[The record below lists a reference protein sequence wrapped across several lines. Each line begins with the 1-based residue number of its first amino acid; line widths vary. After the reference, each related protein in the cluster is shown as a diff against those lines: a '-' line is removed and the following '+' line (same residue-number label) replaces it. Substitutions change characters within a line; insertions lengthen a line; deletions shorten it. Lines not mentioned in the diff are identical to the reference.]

1 MVDKVG
7 VIERIKTRFES
18 RVAKDGGPS
27 WADILLKIESNP
39 DKLKSFTLMEET
51 GGEPAFVWVNKNG
64 NFVFCDC
71 SKETPTG
78 RRSLCYDEASRLS
91 RKSFAPNTSAIE
103 MAQKIGAQILDEE
116 NYRRLQEE
124 VGEFDLKTS
133 SWILTPNNIRDL
145 GGALFADRRYGEV
158 FVYHNGAE
166 SYYASRGFRCMLEI

>member
-18 RVAKDGGPS
+18 RVAKDVEPS

-39 DKLKSFTLMEET
+39 DKLKSLTLMEET

-78 RRSLCYDEASRLS
+78 RRSLCYDEVSRLS
-91 RKSFAPNTSAIE
+91 RKSFAPKTSAIE
-103 MAQKIGAQILDEE
+103 MAKKIGAQILDEE

-133 SWILTPNNIRDL
+133 SWILTPNSIRDL
-145 GGALFADRRYGEV
+145 GGALFADKRYGEV

-166 SYYASRGFRCMLEI
+166 SYYASRGFRVLVEF